1 MLYIFL
7 LYIYNIFFII
17 FVFIL
22 GGGGGFHWCFLAT
35 GGAGGSGGGDT
46 ELFPSVR
53 HEHDLGESRYVI
65 TPVQQR
71 GRCVRGRGGVFADG
85 EACSRTGR
93 MQTIGTQRSA
103 RSYTFLTFR
112 CCSITKSATDRT
124 SFYTLSLYAE
134 ELTCTHTQC
143 VCTSLVEIWT
153 RRFAEGGVRE
163 TVVFFA
169 CAYFHIL
176 SIAVFY
182 EPFGASHRP
191 LALVARREERCPTYA
206 TD

>member
-1 MLYIFL
+1 MGLEEEIQSSFL
-7 LYIYNIFFII
+7 QYAMST
-17 FVFIL
+17 IL
-22 GGGGGFHWCFLAT
+22 VRADTSLPPCN
-35 GGAGGSGGGDT
+35 SG
-46 ELFPSVR
+46 
-53 HEHDLGESRYVI
+53 
-65 TPVQQR
+65 
-71 GRCVRGRGGVFADG
+71 GGVFADG